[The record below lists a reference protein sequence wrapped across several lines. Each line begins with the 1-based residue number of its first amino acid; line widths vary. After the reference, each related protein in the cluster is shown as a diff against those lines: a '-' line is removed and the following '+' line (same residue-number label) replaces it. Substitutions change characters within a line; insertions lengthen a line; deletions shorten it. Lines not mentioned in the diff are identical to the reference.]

1 MAQTSVAQFAG
12 ELKVPPSQLLEQ
24 LRAAGVHKQVA
35 EDVLSE
41 QDKTRLLEYLR
52 KSHGSSE
59 PKNKITLTRKQTSE
73 IIKKSD
79 ASGKART
86 IQVEVKKKRIFV
98 KRDAEP
104 GAPAEASGP
113 SGAALDSREA
123 ELREEEQ
130 RRHEELA
137 ARQAADVAEKQEREK
152 KLAEGKPAE
161 AKTAATPSA
170 GDTTLHKP
178 KVAPGTEKKGAK
190 KAKEIKV
197 WKDEGVKRRTIKT
210 RGDVQGASGWHNPKG
225 RHKTAAAPAA
235 ESVQQFSAPAE
246 PVAREVMVPETISVA
261 DLAHKMSVKAAEVIK
276 VLMKL
281 GNMVTINQVL
291 DQETAM
297 IVVTEMGHVAKAA
310 KLDDPESL
318 LADVPEHHDEA
329 ALMPRAP
336 VVTVMGHVD
345 HGKTSLLDYI
355 RRTKVAS
362 GEAGGITQHIGA
374 YHVQTPRGM
383 VTFLD
388 TPGHEAFTAMRARGA
403 KVTDIVVLVVAA
415 DDGVM
420 PQTIEAIHHA
430 RAAEV
435 PIVVAINK
443 IDKHE
448 ANQEK
453 VKQELVAQAVVPEE
467 YGGDSP
473 FVPVSAKTGAG
484 IDTLLEQVLLQAE
497 VLELKAPVD
506 TLAKGLVIEARLD
519 KGRGPVATVLVQ
531 SGTLRRGDIVLAG
544 SSFGR
549 VRAMLDESGS
559 AVHEAGPSIPV
570 EIQGLSDVP
579 AAGEDVMALGDERK
593 AREIAL
599 FRQGKFRDVKL
610 AKKQAAKL
618 ENLFEHMGEGE
629 ARVLA
634 LLIKADVQGSQEA
647 LVHALSRLSTD
658 EVKVNVVHSAVGAI
672 TESDVNLALASKAV
686 IIGFNT
692 RADTAAR
699 KAAEASGVDVR
710 YYNIIY
716 DAVDEVKAA
725 LSGMLAPEKKEAIL
739 GLVDVR
745 QVFKISKVGA
755 VAGCMVLEGL
765 VRRNASVRVL
775 RDNVVVHTGEIDS
788 LKRFKDDVREVKAG
802 FECGMSVK
810 NFNDLKVGD
819 QFEIYEVQEVARTL

>member
-104 GAPAEASGP
+104 GAPEAPGP
-113 SGAALDSREA
+113 SGAAVDSREA

-130 RRHEELA
+130 RRNEELA
-137 ARQAADVAEKQEREK
+137 ARQAADLAEKQERER
-152 KLAEGKPAE
+152 KLAEGKPSE
-161 AKTAATPSA
+161 AKAQAPA
-170 GDTTLHKP
+170 PDTTLHKP
-178 KVAPGTEKKGAK
+178 KVAPGAEKNGAK

-225 RHKTAAAPAA
+225 RHKAAVAPVA
-235 ESVQQFSAPAE
+235 EGVQQFSAPAE
-246 PVAREVMVPETISVA
+246 PVVREVMVPETISVG

-318 LADVPEHHDEA
+318 LADAPEHHEA
-329 ALMPRAP
+329 ELKPRAP

-345 HGKTSLLDYI
+345 HGKTSLLNYI

-362 GEAGGITQHIGA
+362 GEAGAITQHIGA

-430 RAAEV
+430 KAAEV

-443 IDKHE
+443 
-448 ANQEK
+448 
-453 VKQELVAQAVVPEE
+453 
-467 YGGDSP
+467 
-473 FVPVSAKTGAG
+473 
-484 IDTLLEQVLLQAE
+484 
-497 VLELKAPVD
+497 
-506 TLAKGLVIEARLD
+506 
-519 KGRGPVATVLVQ
+519 
-531 SGTLRRGDIVLAG
+531 
-544 SSFGR
+544 
-549 VRAMLDESGS
+549 
-559 AVHEAGPSIPV
+559 
-570 EIQGLSDVP
+570 
-579 AAGEDVMALGDERK
+579 
-593 AREIAL
+593 
-599 FRQGKFRDVKL
+599 
-610 AKKQAAKL
+610 
-618 ENLFEHMGEGE
+618 
-629 ARVLA
+629 
-634 LLIKADVQGSQEA
+634 
-647 LVHALSRLSTD
+647 
-658 EVKVNVVHSAVGAI
+658 
-672 TESDVNLALASKAV
+672 
-686 IIGFNT
+686 
-692 RADTAAR
+692 
-699 KAAEASGVDVR
+699 
-710 YYNIIY
+710 
-716 DAVDEVKAA
+716 
-725 LSGMLAPEKKEAIL
+725 
-739 GLVDVR
+739 
-745 QVFKISKVGA
+745 
-755 VAGCMVLEGL
+755 
-765 VRRNASVRVL
+765 
-775 RDNVVVHTGEIDS
+775 
-788 LKRFKDDVREVKAG
+788 
-802 FECGMSVK
+802 
-810 NFNDLKVGD
+810 
-819 QFEIYEVQEVARTL
+819 